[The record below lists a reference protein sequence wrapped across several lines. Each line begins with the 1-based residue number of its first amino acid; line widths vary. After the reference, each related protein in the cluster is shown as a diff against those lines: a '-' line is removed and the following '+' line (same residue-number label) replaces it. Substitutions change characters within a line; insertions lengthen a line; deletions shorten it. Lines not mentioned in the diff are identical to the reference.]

1 MATVSSAPP
10 VDVKAAAR
18 IAAQYFDQLLQHP
31 YSDLAVEEIELS
43 EDRRT
48 WQVTLGYVL
57 TDPGMPAFMT
67 KSPREFK
74 VITVDAQSGEP
85 TSMKIKKL

>member
-31 YSDLAVEEIELS
+31 YSDLA
-43 EDRRT
+43 
-48 WQVTLGYVL
+48 QVRHG
-57 TDPGMPAFMT
+57 
-67 KSPREFK
+67 
-74 VITVDAQSGEP
+74 SGELLNVWALP
-85 TSMKIKKL
+85 RRKYCVCNGGMRERRVV